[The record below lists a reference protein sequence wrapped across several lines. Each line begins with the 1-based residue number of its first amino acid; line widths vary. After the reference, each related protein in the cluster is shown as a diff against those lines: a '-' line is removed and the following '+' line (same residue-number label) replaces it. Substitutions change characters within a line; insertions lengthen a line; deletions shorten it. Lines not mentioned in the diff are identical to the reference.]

1 MATGSDHVAK
11 LDRVLVPAAVP
22 AEHGWTS
29 SFAGPL
35 FDLAPVVLH
44 IQVNLHVGID
54 EAEVR
59 HSSLDGHD
67 FRRVVV
73 CLSVMCQQRARNQK
87 NAKNQGQRNHQVF
100 HYLRLPKMNDR
111 VRVATSETFPGALHA
126 PAWPGRSRSEEHTS
140 ELQSQSNLVC
150 RLLLEK
156 KKKSMQHRLTAARK
170 QQALR

>member
-1 MATGSDHVAK
+1 MELARRDLRQRPRNTSALLQIRHLPAVWQDDFHKAQEVGSVASSMATGSDHVAD

-29 SFAGPL
+29 SFAGPF
-35 FDLAPVVLH
+35 FDLAPIVLH

-54 EAEVR
+54 ESEVR

-87 NAKNQGQRNHQVF
+87 NAEN
-100 HYLRLPKMNDR
+100 
-111 VRVATSETFPGALHA
+111 
-126 PAWPGRSRSEEHTS
+126 
-140 ELQSQSNLVC
+140 
-150 RLLLEK
+150 
-156 KKKSMQHRLTAARK
+156 
-170 QQALR
+170 